1 MKIDCNFS
9 EVEIKSMYMW
19 LPNYT
24 SNKAAA
30 SAKEKLQSFLRRLK
44 EDRNIK
50 NNYHNIKEY
59 SPCAVCNGSG
69 IVLDPFL
76 CENNICPTCQ
86 GDMP

>member
-9 EVEIKSMYMW
+9 DAEIKSMYMW
-19 LPNYT
+19 LPNYS
-24 SNKAAA
+24 SNKAAL
-30 SAKEKLQSFLRRLK
+30 SAKEKLRSFLRRLK

-50 NNYHNIKEY
+50 EY
-59 SPCAVCNGSG
+59 SRCAVCNGSG